1 MGVAASGPDPGRH
14 LHGLPVSGLLSLL
27 AIYLAWGSTYLAIRV
42 AVREGAGW
50 GPFWM
55 GAARVLVAALVLLA
69 ICRLRGVRL
78 KPSRVELM
86 VLAGTG
92 VLMWVGGN
100 GLVNWAEQRVD
111 SGLAA
116 LVVGTAPLSVAAMEA
131 AIDRRPPSL
140 RFAASLAVGMSGLVV
155 LTYPMLRAGVTADV
169 LGVLGLA
176 LAGVSWGYGSI
187 VLNRRRLPLDP
198 IVVASWQQLAGG
210 IGFAV
215 LALAVGEPLPR
226 PTPEAWAAWAYLM
239 VVGSLV
245 AFSCFVYALKVL
257 PTSVVMTY
265 AYVNPAIAVV
275 LGWLILGEPITG
287 FTLLGMALILAG
299 VYGVFRDKTTRRA

>member
-1 MGVAASGPDPGRH
+1 MGVAASGPANGRH
-14 LHGLPVSGLLSLL
+14 FHGLPASGLLCLL
-27 AIYLAWGSTYLAIRV
+27 AIYVAWGSTYLAIRV

-50 GPFWM
+50 GPFWL
-55 GAARVLVAALVLLA
+55 GAARVLAAAAVLFALN
-69 ICRLRGVRL
+69 RLRGVRL
-78 KPSRVELM
+78 RPTRLELL

-131 AIDRRPPSL
+131 AIDRRAPSL
-140 RFAASLAVGMSGLVV
+140 RLVSSLAVGMAGVAV

-187 VLNRRRLPLDP
+187 VLQRRKLPLDP
-198 IVVASWQQLAGG
+198 IVVAGWQQLAGG
-210 IGFAV
+210 LGFAAV
-215 LALAVGEPLPR
+215 ALAVGEPLPR
-226 PTPEAWAAWAYLM
+226 PTPEAWAAWTYLM
-239 VVGSLV
+239 VVGSLL

-287 FTLLGMALILAG
+287 YTLAGMALIIAG

>member
-1 MGVAASGPDPGRH
+1 MGVTPSGPGGGRH
-14 LHGLPVSGLLSLL
+14 LHGLPVAGLLSLA

-55 GAARVLVAALVLLA
+55 GAARVLAAATVLFALN
-69 ICRLRGVRL
+69 RLRGVRL
-78 KPSRVELM
+78 TPRRDELAT
-86 VLAGTG
+86 LAGTG

-116 LVVGTAPLSVAAMEA
+116 LVVGSSPLAVAAMEA
-131 AIDRRPPSL
+131 AIDRKPPTRQLVLSL
-140 RFAASLAVGMSGLVV
+140 VVGFAGLAVLSFPV
-155 LTYPMLRAGVTADV
+155 LRTGVTADV
-169 LGVLGLA
+169 LGVLGLTV
-176 LAGVSWGYGSI
+176 AGVSWGYGTI

-198 IVVASWQQLAGG
+198 LAVSGWQQLAGG
-210 IGFAV
+210 IGFVAV
-215 LALAVGEPLPR
+215 AFMVREPLPR
-226 PTPEAWAAWAYLM
+226 PTPEAWGAWAYLM

-245 AFSCFVYALKVL
+245 AYSCFVHAVKVL

-265 AYVNPAIAVV
+265 AYVNPAIAVL
-275 LGWLILGEPITG
+275 LGWLILSESITG
-287 FTLLGMALILAG
+287 YTLTGMALILAG
-299 VYGVFRDKTTRRA
+299 VWGVFHERLTRR

>member
-1 MGVAASGPDPGRH
+1 V
-14 LHGLPVSGLLSLL
+14 V
-27 AIYLAWGSTYLAIRV
+27 
-42 AVREGAGW
+42 VRN
-50 GPFWM
+50 PCNS
-55 GAARVLVAALVLLA
+55 AARQVATFALIALVLLA
-69 ICRLRGVRL
+69 LSRLRGARL
-78 KPSRVELM
+78 RPTRVELL

-116 LVVGTAPLSVAAMEA
+116 LVVGTSPLSVAAMEA
-131 AIDRRPPSL
+131 AIDRRLPSW
-140 RFAASLAVGMSGLVV
+140 RFAGSLVVGLSGLVV

-169 LGVLGLA
+169 VGVVGLA

-187 VLNRRRLPLDP
+187 VLNRRRLALDP
-198 IVVASWQQLAGG
+198 IVVAGWQQFAGG
-210 IGFAV
+210 LGFAAV
-215 LALAVGEPLPR
+215 ALVVGESLPR
-226 PTPEAWAAWAYLM
+226 PTPEAWAAWGYLT

-245 AFSCFVYALKVL
+245 AYSCFVYALKAL

-287 FTLLGMALILAG
+287 YTLAGMALILAG
-299 VYGVFRDKTTRRA
+299 VWGVFHAKLSRH